1 MVTWRREV
9 AYRLALGAA
18 FIITGNAFDHATDGL
33 PYAPVFCLLYY
44 GGAATVDLFM
54 FRITRLFVSGALQKD
69 VEALCIASIVTNA
82 LGFALYVADS
92 PPSIYNWIIKGI
104 NYVLAIRLTI
114 MGGGD
119 VFNDFDWR
127 GLVRGAFNGRV
138 DHQAKEAKR

>member
-1 MVTWRREV
+1 MNRLRSRFALLLLFWGSAKGFDVLITTRPPGEYWDM
-9 AYRLALGAA
+9 AYFGS
-18 FIITGNAFDHATDGL
+18 
-33 PYAPVFCLLYY
+33 
-44 GGAATVDLFM
+44 AATVDWAMYRL
-54 FRITRLFVSGALQKD
+54 TPLFVAGDLRRD

-82 LGFALYVADS
+82 LGFALYMADS

-119 VFNDFDWR
+119 VFNYFDWR
-127 GLVRGAFNGRV
+127 GLVRGAFTGRL